1 MEVKN
6 QAEQE
11 VGCFDT
17 AGWPPRGG
25 GGCAEFKEWHNGL
38 QRKMGGKIGFAVGD
52 DCLIDRPNLMQ
63 HLPPGQ
69 HEAIL
74 VQKMPLPRRARSKS
88 KGCDMWRA
96 V

>member
-6 QAEQE
+6 QAKQE
-11 VGCFDT
+11 VGCFDK
-17 AGWPPRGG
+17 
-25 GGCAEFKEWHNGL
+25 AEFKEWHNGL
-38 QRKMGGKIGFAVGD
+38 QRKMGGK
-52 DCLIDRPNLMQ
+52 IDRPNLMQ

-74 VQKMPLPRRARSKS
+74 VQKMPLLRRARSKP